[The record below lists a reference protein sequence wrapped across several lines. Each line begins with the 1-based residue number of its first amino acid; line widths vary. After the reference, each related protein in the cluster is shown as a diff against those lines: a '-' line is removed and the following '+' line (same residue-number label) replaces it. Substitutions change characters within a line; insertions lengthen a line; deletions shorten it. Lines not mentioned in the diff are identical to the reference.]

1 MMKEM
6 SAVITYPEAV
16 SNSEVAAK
24 AVRRKL
30 TAAYKLRILREADRC
45 TEPGQLGVLLRREG
59 LYSSNLTRWRRQMV
73 QGLIG
78 NKRGPVARNSDPNI
92 RRISE
97 LEKEIVRLKGR
108 LKKADLIIEVQKKM
122 AELLNGGTEVKS

>member
-1 MMKEM
+1 MEELN
-6 SAVITYPEAV
+6 AVITYPEDV
-16 SNSEVAAK
+16 SDPEVSAK

-30 TAAYKLRILREADRC
+30 TAAYKVRILREADRC
-45 TEPGQLGVLLRREG
+45 TEPGQLGALLRREG

-97 LEKEIVRLKGR
+97 LEKEIVRLKSR
-108 LKKADLIIEVQKKM
+108 LKKADLIIDVQKKM
-122 AELLNGGTEVKS
+122 AELLNGSTEVKS

>member
-1 MMKEM
+1 MEEM
-6 SAVITYPEAV
+6 NAVITYPEDV
-16 SNSEVAAK
+16 SNPEVAVK

-30 TAAYKLRILREADRC
+30 TAAYKVRILREADRC
-45 TEPGQLGVLLRREG
+45 TEPGQLGSLLRREG

-97 LEKEIVRLKGR
+97 LEKEIARLKGR

-122 AELLNGGTEVKS
+122 AELLNGSTEVKS

>member
-1 MMKEM
+1 MEELN
-6 SAVITYPEAV
+6 AVITYPEGV
-16 SNSEVAAK
+16 SDPEVSAK

-30 TAAYKLRILREADRC
+30 TAAYKVRILGEADRC
-45 TEPGQLGVLLRREG
+45 TEPGQMGALLRREG

-78 NKRGPVARNSDPNI
+78 NKRAPVARNSDPNI

-97 LEKEIVRLKGR
+97 LEKEIVRLKSR
-108 LKKADLIIEVQKKM
+108 LKKADLIIDVQKKWPSCSTG
-122 AELLNGGTEVKS
+122 APR

>member
-1 MMKEM
+1 MEEM
-6 SAVITYPEAV
+6 NAVIKYPEDV
-16 SNSEVAAK
+16 SNPEVAVK

-30 TAAYKLRILREADRC
+30 TAAYKVRILREADRC
-45 TEPGQLGVLLRREG
+45 TEPGQLGSLLRREG
-59 LYSSNLTRWRRQMV
+59 LYSSNLTHWRRQMV

-97 LEKEIVRLKGR
+97 LEKEIARLKGR
-108 LKKADLIIEVQKKM
+108 LKKADLIIEVQKKWPSSSTG
-122 AELLNGGTEVKS
+122 APR

>member
-1 MMKEM
+1 MEELN
-6 SAVITYPEAV
+6 AVITYPEDV
-16 SNSEVAAK
+16 SDPEVSAK

-30 TAAYKLRILREADRC
+30 TAAYKVRILREADRC
-45 TEPGQLGVLLRREG
+45 TEPGQLGALLRREG

-73 QGLIG
+73 QGLIS

-97 LEKEIVRLKGR
+97 LEKEIVRLKSR
-108 LKKADLIIEVQKKM
+108 LKKADLIIDVQKKM
-122 AELLNGGTEVKS
+122 AELLNGSTEVKS